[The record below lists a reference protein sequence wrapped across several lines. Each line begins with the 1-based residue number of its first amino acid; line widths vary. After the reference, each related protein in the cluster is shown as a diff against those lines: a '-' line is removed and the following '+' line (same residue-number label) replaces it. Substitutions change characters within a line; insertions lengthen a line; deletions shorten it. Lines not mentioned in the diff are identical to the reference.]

1 MKMIGMRNMQ
11 VEKRLPQSQ
20 CDLYNLSLQLPI
32 TTLDRLD
39 QYIAFKSEV
48 LLLTKYLIEA

>member
-1 MKMIGMRNMQ
+1 MIGMRNMQ
-11 VEKRLPQSQ
+11 VEKLLPQSH

-39 QYIAFKSEV
+39 QYISFKLEV
-48 LLLTKYLIEA
+48 LLLTN

>member
-11 VEKRLPQSQ
+11 VEKLLPQPQ

-39 QYIAFKSEV
+39 QYLSFKSEV
-48 LLLTKYLIEA
+48 VLLTKYLI